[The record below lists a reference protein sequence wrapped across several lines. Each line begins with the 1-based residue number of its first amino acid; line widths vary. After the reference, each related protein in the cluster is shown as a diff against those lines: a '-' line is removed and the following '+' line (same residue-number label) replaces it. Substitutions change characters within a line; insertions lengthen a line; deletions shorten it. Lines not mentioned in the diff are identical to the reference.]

1 MDGTRAT
8 GKGSTQ
14 HVVKR
19 RRWRDEIRLT
29 GEEWM
34 ATVLYIDDEPSMRE
48 AVSTWLKAKGIEVDT
63 ATDVASGKV
72 AFQRR
77 RYDGA
82 FIDIWLG
89 DGSGFELFAW
99 LEENQPAATRNVL
112 FVTGDIVSAP
122 AVKEITK
129 LGKPTI
135 AKPFDLEE
143 LEKYVKKWTKK

>member
-1 MDGTRAT
+1 MEELRAT
-8 GKGSTQ
+8 GKGSRTAGS
-14 HVVKR
+14 R
-19 RRWRDEIRLT
+19 RRRHEIRLT
-29 GEEWM
+29 GDQWM
-34 ATVLYIDDEPSMRE
+34 ATVLYVDDEPSMRE

-63 ATDVASGKV
+63 ATNVASGKM

-112 FVTGDIVSAP
+112 FVTGDVVSAP

-143 LEKYVKKWTKK
+143 LEKYVKKWAKK